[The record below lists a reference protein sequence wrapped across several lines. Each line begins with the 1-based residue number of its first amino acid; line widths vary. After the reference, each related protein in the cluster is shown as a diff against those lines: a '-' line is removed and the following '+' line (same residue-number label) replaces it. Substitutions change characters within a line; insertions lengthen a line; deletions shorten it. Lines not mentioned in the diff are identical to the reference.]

1 MTIQHDH
8 QPLSTKMW
16 AEVALITAVL
26 LIVVVLASK
35 YVW

>member
-1 MTIQHDH
+1 MTMQHDN
-8 QPLSTKMW
+8 QPLSIKMW
-16 AEVALITAVL
+16 GEVALITAVL